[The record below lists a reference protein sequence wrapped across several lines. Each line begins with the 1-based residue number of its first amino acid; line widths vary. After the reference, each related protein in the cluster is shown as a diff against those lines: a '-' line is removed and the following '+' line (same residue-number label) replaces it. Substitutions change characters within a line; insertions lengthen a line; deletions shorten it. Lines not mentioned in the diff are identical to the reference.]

1 MRIGMGE
8 ATFTFRV
15 EDALKSAFGEAA
27 KARDQTAAQLLRGFM
42 RDYVKRQQEE
52 AEYDAW
58 VHREVQAGLDSANAG
73 NLISAEEV
81 ESAFAT
87 RRAETRRKLDKSTS

>member
-1 MRIGMGE
+1 MAE

-15 EDALKSAFGEAA
+15 EDALKSAFGAAA
-27 KARDQTAAQLLRGFM
+27 KAHDQTGAQLLRGFM
-42 RDYVKRQQEE
+42 RDYVKRQQDE

-58 VHREVQAGLDSANAG
+58 FRRQLQVGLDSANAG

-81 ESAFAT
+81 ETEFAA
-87 RRAETRRKLDKSTS
+87 RRAETRRKLNRPTS

>member
-1 MRIGMGE
+1 MGE

-52 AEYDAW
+52 AEYTPGSIGRSRL
-58 VHREVQAGLDSANAG
+58 VLILQMRE
-73 NLISAEEV
+73 IS
-81 ESAFAT
+81 FPQ
-87 RRAETRRKLDKSTS
+87 RKSN